1 MNVSL
6 DAASLELKNVCCT
19 FGNIKAADNI
29 SLTIEK
35 GEIFSILGPS
45 GCGKTTLLRLCGGF
59 ENIQSGQILLGG
71 KDITNMP
78 PNKRELKTIFQ
89 NYALFPHL
97 TVEENIAFGLKI
109 AKWPKKAIKQEVDK
123 FLELMEL
130 GSFHHRTPDTLSGGQ
145 KQRVA
150 IARALITRPRLLLLD
165 EPLAALD
172 LKLRKNML
180 SELKKIHQ
188 ESGITFVYITHD
200 QTEAMSI
207 SSRIAVMKNGKIEQ
221 VGSPRE
227 IYSNP
232 CNAFVAGF
240 IGDANVILGK
250 VVDSKI
256 EINSFLSNCPA
267 SGKTS
272 YANNSLLSIALRPEN
287 LELYSVDNLP
297 SNLNTQEATV
307 IPVEVISATYL
318 GEVNKYEVSFNNR
331 ILAVKTSAN
340 LPLLPLGKA
349 NLVIYNKDVIALP
362 YDREI
367 TK

>member
-1 MNVSL
+1 MNVSSN
-6 DAASLELKNVCCT
+6 AATLQLNNVCCN
-19 FGNIKAADNI
+19 FGNVKAADNI
-29 SLTIEK
+29 TLTIEK

-59 ENIQSGQILLGG
+59 ETPQSGQILLGG
-71 KDITNMP
+71 KDITNVP

-109 AKWPKKAIKQEVDK
+109 AKWSKQDIKKEVDK
-123 FLELMEL
+123 FLEMMEL
-130 GSFHHRTPDTLSGGQ
+130 SSFHHRTPATLSGGQ

-240 IGDANVILGK
+240 IGDANVLPGK
-250 VVDSKI
+250 VVDNKI
-256 EINSFLSNCPA
+256 EINGFLSNCPVPENPIF
-267 SGKTS
+267 S
-272 YANNSLLSIALRPEN
+272 NNSLLSIALRPEN
-287 LELYSVDNLP
+287 LELYEPNLSITIP
-297 SNLNTQEATV
+297 NKEEITV
-307 IPVEVISATYL
+307 IPVDIISATYL
-318 GEVNKYEVSFNNR
+318 GEVNRYEVLFNNR
-331 ILAVKTSAN
+331 TLAVKTSSN
-340 LPLLPLGKA
+340 FPLLPLGKA
-349 NLVIYNKDVIALP
+349 NLVIRNKNIITLP